1 MYEKALATNQRLKSR
16 LETSKQELAM
26 IQDQLHRA
34 QVIIN
39 WRVCWRNSFK
49 QSSHVLMMASGRK
62 VMWKKQDTKE
72 RLQKENT
79 VLLLSSVCSDIWEE

>member
-34 QVIIN
+34 EQVQTA
-39 WRVCWRNSFK
+39 SFIFSDEK
-49 QSSHVLMMASGRK
+49 GT
-62 VMWKKQDTKE
+62 D
-72 RLQKENT
+72 
-79 VLLLSSVCSDIWEE
+79 CSCQYTDMFSW